1 MTKTDYAKSVRA
13 RLLNLS
19 KKERY
24 NYQLLLVR
32 YIQER
37 LLYRLSK
44 SRFKQRFFLKGGA
57 LLYAYERLKARPTLD
72 IDFLAERVSRDKD
85 NVKSIFCE
93 VCSLE
98 CPEDGV
104 TFDVATLDT
113 QEIAVNK
120 EYHGVRVI
128 VMAHLDTI
136 KQPVSMDIGFGDIIV
151 PGAIS
156 VDYPML
162 LDAMPEV
169 NVMAYSLETVVAE
182 KFQAM
187 ISLAGENSRMKDFF
201 DVYNILSHNIVDKEI
216 LSQAIC
222 ATFRNRKTVYV
233 LEHELFMEG
242 FASDPIRVSYWNNFL
257 RRIKFEGKLPLNEVI
272 DKIVGQ
278 LEPYWRALQGL

>member
-72 IDFLAERVSRDKD
+72 IDFLAERVSRDKN

-128 VMAHLDTI
+128 VLARLDTI

-156 VDYPML
+156 LDYPML

-201 DVYNILSHNIVDKEI
+201 DVYNILIHNTVDKEI

-222 ATFRNRKTVYV
+222 ATFRNRKTAYV
-233 LEHELFMEG
+233 PEHELFMED
-242 FASDPIRVSYWNNFL
+242 FASDPIRVSYWNSFL
-257 RRIKFEGKLPLNEVI
+257 RRIKFEGKLPLNKVI